1 MAENV
6 SNLNNLRKEYKLN
19 MLSEDSVTSN
29 PFNQFK
35 IWFDEILKIN
45 LIEPNAVILATAN
58 KKSKPSVRVVL
69 LKSFDEKGFVFFTNY
84 KSRKGKELKVNPAAS
99 LLFFWPEIERQI
111 RIEGKVKVVSREE
124 SEKYFHSRPGESQIA
139 AWVSNQ
145 SSKIPDR
152 KFLESKFEEL
162 KTKFGNDE
170 IPLPDYWG
178 GYRLIPDYF
187 EFWQG
192 RENRLHDR
200 IAYQKKKSKWKIARL
215 AP

>member
-1 MAENV
+1 MAENL

-35 IWFDEILKIN
+35 IWFDEILKID

-139 AWVSNQ
+139 AWVSDQ
-145 SSKIPDR
+145 SSVIPNR
-152 KFLESKFEEL
+152 NFLETKFVEL
-162 KTKFGNDE
+162 KKKFGDAE

-178 GYRLIPDYF
+178 GYRLIPDSF

-200 IAYQKKKSKWKIARL
+200 ICYRKEKNKWKIFRL

>member
-1 MAENV
+1 MAENL

-45 LIEPNAVILATAN
+45 LVEPNAVILATAN

-139 AWVSNQ
+139 AWVSDQ

-152 KFLESKFEEL
+152 NFLETKFEQL
-162 KTKFGNDE
+162 KNKFGDAE

-178 GYRLIPDYF
+178 GYRLIPDSF

-200 IAYQKKKSKWKIARL
+200 ICYRFKNKKWKIFRL